1 MLAAAGLVRTGAGT
15 VLLLVLT
22 PLPEQIRPALA
33 LLALPVL
40 LLLLLF
46 QLLRLRQLLQAQRW

>member
-1 MLAAAGLVRTGAGT
+1 LLLQAWCGLAQALA
-15 VLLLVLT
+15 LLLVLT